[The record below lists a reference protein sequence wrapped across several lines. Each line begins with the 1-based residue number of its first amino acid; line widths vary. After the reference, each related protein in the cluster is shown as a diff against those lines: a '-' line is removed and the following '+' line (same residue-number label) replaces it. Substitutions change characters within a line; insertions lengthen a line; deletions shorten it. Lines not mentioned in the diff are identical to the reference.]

1 MAGMQL
7 GIKQFIAVM
16 VLITIYTS
24 SAQAE
29 IYTCKDAKGNIVY
42 TDSPSACSNA
52 EAIKTDKLPTLV
64 PSKTLTSRPKIGAKK
79 KQDENP
85 YVELKISSPS
95 NDSVIRDNQGNLTI
109 NFQASPGL
117 QTRHGH
123 KYVVIMNGAEVYSG
137 TSTIAALK
145 NVDRGTQTIVVKVI
159 DAEDKV
165 MITSEAVTATLQRFS
180 ARQRADVPGTTG
192 GAPSLGNSTGAGQFS
207 LPTLPQASQ
216 PVTPTPAAPPP
227 PATP

>member
-1 MAGMQL
+1 MQFCL
-7 GIKQFIAVM
+7 YKVISASALIAIFVCGG
-16 VLITIYTS
+16 
-24 SAQAE
+24 AQAE
-29 IYTCKDAKGNIVY
+29 IYTCKDAKGDTVY

-52 EAIKTDKLPTLV
+52 EEIKTDKLPTLV
-64 PSKTLTSRPKIGAKK
+64 PSKSLTRRPSTGAKK
-79 KQDENP
+79 EQDENP
-85 YVELKISSPS
+85 YVDLKISSPS

-123 KYVVIMNGAEVYSG
+123 KYVVTMNGAEVYNG

-165 MITSEAVTATLQRFS
+165 MIASEAVTATLQRFS
-180 ARQRADVPGTTG
+180 AQQQVDLPGSTA
-192 GAPSLGNSTGAGQFS
+192 APALGNSGVGQFN
-207 LPTLPQASQ
+207 LPTLPRSL
-216 PVTPTPAAPPP
+216 PPAAPPP
-227 PATP
+227 ATP